1 MLFLSLL
8 FYKYWDY
15 IINKESHRLGIG
27 WGILG
32 GITFLVSPVVGTVFI
47 ALTMIKF
54 SIKDWRRT
62 VGVNMV
68 INIDKAAEDV
78 GFPKP
83 IIISGKFSGHAKAY
97 ANRRGITLLSKQQI
111 LRFLG

>member
-1 MLFLSLL
+1 MSRLSLANL
-8 FYKYWDY
+8 AVKYFRQNGYNIEKDA
-15 IINKESHRLGIG
+15 
-27 WGILG
+27 ILEG
-32 GITFLVSPVVGTVFI
+32 VSGLSRKFDLVLRKGREKRSVW
-47 ALTMIKF
+47 
-54 SIKDWRRT
+54 IKDWKRT

-68 INIDKAAEDV
+68 INIDKAADDV

-111 LRFLG
+111 LRMLG

>member
-1 MLFLSLL
+1 MSRLSLATL
-8 FYKYWDY
+8 AVKYFRQNGYKIEKDA
-15 IINKESHRLGIG
+15 
-27 WGILG
+27 ILEG
-32 GITFLVSPVVGTVFI
+32 VSG
-47 ALTMIKF
+47 LSRKF
-54 SIKDWRRT
+54 DLLLRKGREKRSVWIKDWRRT

-111 LRFLG
+111 LRMLG